1 MPTCKAVGCKNS
13 TGKVKGKK
21 SFFMIPKPKNP
32 EEKLRCLRWIHN
44 IRRAGMNISNAN
56 FGKDCV
62 LCEDHFHLDCCV
74 LCEDHFHLDCIKREL
89 VNPVTELGG
98 KRRKK
103 ELKPGAVPTIF
114 AHRTYDEINMDGTE
128 VLQRSSSLQRSKS
141 ADRFLSKFILLQILK
156 FNI

>member
-21 SFFMIPKPKNP
+21 SFFMIPRPKNP

-44 IRRAGMNISNAN
+44 IRRADMNINNAN

-62 LCEDHFHLDCCV
+62 LCEDHFHP
-74 LCEDHFHLDCIKREL
+74 DCIKREL

-98 KRRKK
+98 KRQKK

-128 VLQRSSSLQRSKS
+128 ILQRSSSLQRSKS
-141 ADRFLSKFILLQILK
+141 ADRSQVSSFCFKMITL
-156 FNI
+156 FNFKI